1 MRRDKRAP
9 ALYELMRSR
18 SKGGPFAPPGTL
30 YRPTEVE
37 PEETD
42 DRLSWLSPGRVI
54 RLPVGYLIVAALLI
68 LALSIG
74 GYMIGYKKR
83 EREEARL
90 REQDLRRQF
99 DDVRDPLADPQGRS
113 GAAGTVP
120 STGQPVLGS
129 PERPPVASSSEPPPS
144 ALSGRPGRVTVV
156 RQPGDDPREGGK
168 NYLVAAQLA
177 LEEAQKAANFL
188 AARGLEIAVVPVDN
202 RSLTW
207 HVVVVQGFGP
217 GDWYGPGGKRLER
230 DLQALGRQY
239 KRDLKGPVDFSDAWW
254 QKFK

>member
-54 RLPVGYLIVAALLI
+54 RLPVGYIIVAALVI

-90 REQDLRRQF
+90 REQELRRQF
-99 DDVRDPLADPQGRS
+99 DDVRDPLVDPQARP
-113 GAAGTVP
+113 GAAP
-120 STGQPVLGS
+120 NSNQAVLGS
-129 PERPPVASSSEPPPS
+129 PERLPS
-144 ALSGRPGRVTVV
+144 ATRPEPSSTTPAGRPGRVTIV
-156 RQPGDDPREGGK
+156 RQPNDDPREAGK
-168 NYLVAAQLA
+168 NYLVAAQLSM
-177 LEEAQKAANFL
+177 EEAEKAANFL
-188 AARGLEIAVVPVDN
+188 ATNGLEIAVVPVDN
-202 RSLTW
+202 RALNW
-207 HVVVVQGFGP
+207 HIVVVQGFGS

-239 KRDLKGPVDFSDAWW
+239 KRDQKGPVDFSDAWW

>member
-18 SKGGPFAPPGTL
+18 PKGAPFAPPGTL
-30 YRPTEVE
+30 YHPVEAE
-37 PEETD
+37 PEETE
-42 DRLSWLSPGRVI
+42 DRLSWLSPGRVVRI
-54 RLPVGYLIVAALLI
+54 PVGYIIVAALTI
-68 LALSIG
+68 LALSVG

-90 REQDLRRQF
+90 RELDLSRQF
-99 DDVRDPLADPQGRS
+99 NNVRDPLADGQTQPPGGS
-113 GAAGTVP
+113 AAPASSSVA
-120 STGQPVLGS
+120 GS
-129 PERPPVASSSEPPPS
+129 PERTPLSISSEPSP
-144 ALSGRPGRVTVV
+144 SGRPGRVTMV
-156 RQPGDDPREGGK
+156 RQPADDPRGAGK

-177 LEEAQKAANFL
+177 PEEAEKAANFL
-188 AARGLEIAVVPVDN
+188 ASRGLEIAVVPVDN
-202 RSLTW
+202 RSLNW

-239 KRDLKGPVDFSDAWW
+239 KRDHKGPVDFSDAWW
-254 QKFK
+254 QKYK